1 MFELGLFRRNE
12 YILNEITILLNHQ
25 MEISMGYLGDIKPV
39 KRYLNH
45 KSIMEKMI
53 HFGMGTK

>member
-1 MFELGLFRRNE
+1 MG
-12 YILNEITILLNHQ
+12 
-25 MEISMGYLGDIKPV
+25 ISMDYLGDIKPV

-45 KSIMEKMI
+45 KSIMQKMI

>member
-1 MFELGLFRRNE
+1 
-12 YILNEITILLNHQ
+12 
-25 MEISMGYLGDIKPV
+25 MEISKGYLGDIKPV

-53 HFGMGTK
+53 HFGMGTKK

>member
-1 MFELGLFRRNE
+1 
-12 YILNEITILLNHQ
+12 
-25 MEISMGYLGDIKPV
+25 MEISVGYLGDSKPV

>member
-1 MFELGLFRRNE
+1 MG
-12 YILNEITILLNHQ
+12 
-25 MEISMGYLGDIKPV
+25 ISMDYLGDIKPV
-39 KRYLNH
+39 KRYLNI

>member
-1 MFELGLFRRNE
+1 
-12 YILNEITILLNHQ
+12 

-39 KRYLNH
+39 KRDLDH

-53 HFGMGTK
+53 HFGIGTK